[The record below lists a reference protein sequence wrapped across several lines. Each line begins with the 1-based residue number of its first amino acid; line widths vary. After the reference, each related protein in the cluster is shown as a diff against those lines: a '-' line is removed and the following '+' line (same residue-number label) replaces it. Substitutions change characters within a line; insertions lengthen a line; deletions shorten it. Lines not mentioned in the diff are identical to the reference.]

1 MCKLDN
7 MKRFIGNFLK
17 LISKNN
23 HPFGKHLS
31 KVIELLY
38 LSVAFRFR
46 IIKTSI
52 YLFKVRCRKR
62 NLHLNL
68 TSKHKIKFPDIG
80 TPITVPSIV
89 SDGVNIKGAARISN
103 GNYEALADFAGRP
116 IQLYKNRGEALM
128 NGIVLF
134 KVNIQGEISEFTIRH
149 SLSSIPNYED
159 PKICVHQNQTFLI
172 MTNITSPIKNELGP
186 WRSRIAV
193 ENLETG
199 VIHQLLSPTNRGIE
213 KNWIPIQSN
222 GHLRLLYS
230 SNPVSLIS
238 FEPSSGAAHFN
249 ATNYKSSII
258 LNNRTQMIKT
268 PHPSIPF
275 IRIGSKKFAHRKF
288 GYTPFHYFEILS
300 DNFEPIKMSRPF
312 VFSSIQMEM
321 CQGLTIKGTTLI
333 MSWTENDKDNMIGSI
348 EIESVLKLF
357 KQF

>member
-1 MCKLDN
+1 
-7 MKRFIGNFLK
+7 
-17 LISKNN
+17 
-23 HPFGKHLS
+23 
-31 KVIELLY
+31 
-38 LSVAFRFR
+38 
-46 IIKTSI
+46 
-52 YLFKVRCRKR
+52 
-62 NLHLNL
+62 
-68 TSKHKIKFPDIG
+68 
-80 TPITVPSIV
+80 
-89 SDGVNIKGAARISN
+89 
-103 GNYEALADFAGRP
+103 
-116 IQLYKNRGEALM
+116 
-128 NGIVLF
+128 
-134 KVNIQGEISEFTIRH
+134 
-149 SLSSIPNYED
+149 
-159 PKICVHQNQTFLI
+159 

-213 KNWIPIQSN
+213 KNWIPIQGN
-222 GHLRLLYS
+222 EHLQLLYS

-238 FEPSSGAAHFN
+238 FEPISGVAHFN
-249 ATNYKSSII
+249 ATNYSSSIV

-268 PHPSIPF
+268 PHPLIPF
-275 IRIGSKKFAHRKF
+275 IRIGSKKFAHKKF

-333 MSWTENDKDNMIGSI
+333 MSWTENDKDNMIGSM